1 MLNTALIIASDDNG
15 VQPVFTVPN
24 VRRLVLLATRLGF
37 NNIHVIGRIDP
48 VIPIVS
54 DLLPA
59 GSFHSA
65 EKLSQLN
72 DIVQQIQLD
81 GQARVLVLKA
91 DVVIDRLSLAEFLK
105 TDQSLPIARMK
116 LSSNGD
122 PDGIYLTYPNNLV
135 QIVEALWSPAV
146 ADAQSFLRDV
156 NDFCSHDGLPR
167 FVGQGENDARR
178 CEEKLIGVLAA
189 HTAQTDGF
197 MARHFDRRISQFFSK
212 RLVQTNIKP
221 NQVTLIGV
229 SIGLTAAFL
238 LSLSSYWAHLLG
250 ALLFVFC
257 VIVDG
262 VDGEVARLKLMES
275 RFGHYLDITTDNLV
289 HVAVFVGI
297 AFGLYHGT
305 GNRLYIWA
313 LWFLLGG
320 FVICS
325 LAVYQCIKRVDP
337 EAFKQSPRLVRLMKM
352 LSNRDFAYLILLLA
366 LIDHLEWFLLGA
378 AAGTYLFAG
387 GLWYL
392 TYKHK
397 NQRAKKTST
406 A

>member
-15 VQPVFTVPN
+15 IQPVFTVPN
-24 VRRLVLLATRLGF
+24 VRRLVLLAARLGF
-37 NNIHVIGRIDP
+37 NDIHVIGRIDP
-48 VIPIVS
+48 VVPIVS
-54 DLLPA
+54 DLLPD
-59 GSFHSA
+59 GSFHPA
-65 EKLSQLN
+65 EELSQL
-72 DIVQQIQLD
+72 DSIVQQMELN
-81 GQARVLVLKA
+81 GQDRVLVLKA

-105 TDQSLPIARMK
+105 ADQSLPVARMK

-122 PDGIYLTYPNNLV
+122 PDGIYLTYPNNLA
-135 QIVEALWSPAV
+135 QIVRALWSQTLGNTP
-146 ADAQSFLRDV
+146 SFLHDV
-156 NDFCSHDGLPR
+156 SDFESHDGLPR
-167 FVGQGENDARR
+167 LVGQGENDARR
-178 CEEKLIGVLAA
+178 CEDKLIGVLAA

-212 RLVQTNIKP
+212 RLVRTTIKP

-229 SIGLTAAFL
+229 SIGLTAALL
-238 LSLSSYWAHLLG
+238 LSLPDYWAHLLG

-289 HVAVFVGI
+289 HVAIFVGI
-297 AFGLYHGT
+297 AFGLYNGT

-313 LWFLLGG
+313 LWLLLGG
-320 FVICS
+320 FVICG

-337 EAFKQSPRLVRLMKM
+337 EAFKQSPRLVRFMKM

-397 NQRAKKTST
+397 NQRAEETST